1 MDYLIN
7 QGNSIRGEIKV
18 PGDKSISH
26 RAIMIASLANGK
38 SKLTGILE
46 GEDCLATKQ
55 AFENMGVVFST
66 EGNDLIVEGVGLG
79 GLKKPSKALD
89 FGNSGTAIR
98 LCSGILVAQ
107 NFSSQLV
114 GDVSLSSRP
123 MGRIVEPLSL
133 MGANIES
140 DNGTLPLNI
149 KPSPSL
155 QGINYTLPVASAQVK
170 SALILAGLYSE
181 GLTEIKEKKITRN
194 HTETILKEFGVP
206 IEINK
211 TKSLRSIRI
220 SKTEFI
226 KPRDIDICGD
236 FSSAAFFI
244 LAALISPNSNLLI
257 KGVGINETRIGFLH
271 ALRHMGAHIEL
282 KNLKED
288 FEPTADIW
296 VRSSALKGITLNT
309 KLVANMIDE
318 MPAFFIAAAL
328 AEGITKVI
336 GAEELRAKE
345 SDRLQ
350 AMSEVL
356 KALGVKFELSHDG
369 ILIQGLGT
377 DGVFRASTINSHGDH
392 RIAMASSIA
401 SLRADGETRIIDCNN
416 VSTSF
421 PNFIDVCKELGIRL
435 KTNE

>member
-149 KPSPSL
+149 KPSQSL
-155 QGINYTLPVASAQVK
+155 KGINYTLPVASAQVK

-194 HTETILKEFGVP
+194 HTETILKEFGIP

-211 TKSLRSIRI
+211 TKSLRSIKI
-220 SKTEFI
+220 SKTELI
-226 KPRDIDICGD
+226 KPKDISICGD
-236 FSSAAFFI
+236 FSYSYI
-244 LAALISPNSNLLI
+244 
-257 KGVGINETRIGFLH
+257 TRCFC
-271 ALRHMGAHIEL
+271 R
-282 KNLKED
+282 
-288 FEPTADIW
+288 F
-296 VRSSALKGITLNT
+296 S
-309 KLVANMIDE
+309 
-318 MPAFFIAAAL
+318 
-328 AEGITKVI
+328 
-336 GAEELRAKE
+336 
-345 SDRLQ
+345 
-350 AMSEVL
+350 
-356 KALGVKFELSHDG
+356 
-369 ILIQGLGT
+369 
-377 DGVFRASTINSHGDH
+377 
-392 RIAMASSIA
+392 
-401 SLRADGETRIIDCNN
+401 
-416 VSTSF
+416 
-421 PNFIDVCKELGIRL
+421 
-435 KTNE
+435 